1 MKLLAKI
8 LAGAL
13 LFAGVC
19 WSFAAFGDLAPGVPT
34 WGRWL
39 GPAAIV
45 VGLPLLLIF
54 GARHGQEKFDA
65 GAWIE
70 VEGTVDRIVH
80 RGAEFSSNY
89 YMRVRFTAPT
99 HGKFKYDESISTERA
114 HEFVRQSKGKPVVAD
129 VRSNDRR
136 WLNVKTVDGRSW
148 GLLNSE
154 RARTAS
160 RNSRGIRQSG

>member
-1 MKLLAKI
+1 MKLVAKI

-19 WSFAAFGDLAPGVPT
+19 WSFATFGDLAPGVPP
-34 WGRWL
+34 WSRWL

-45 VGLPLLLIF
+45 VGLPLLFIF

-65 GAWIE
+65 GEWIE

-80 RGAEFSSNY
+80 RGAEFSSHH
-89 YMRVRFTAPT
+89 YMRVSFTAPT

-114 HEFVRQSKGKPVVAD
+114 HEFVKQSKGKPVVAD

-136 WLNVKTVDGRSW
+136 WLNVKTVDGKSW
-148 GLLNSE
+148 LLLNSE

-160 RNSRGIRQSG
+160 RSSGGTRQSG

>member
-1 MKLLAKI
+1 MKLVAKI

-19 WSFAAFGDLAPGVPT
+19 WSFATFGDLAPGVPP
-34 WGRWL
+34 WSRWL

-45 VGLPLLLIF
+45 VGLPLLFIF

-65 GAWIE
+65 GEWIE

-80 RGAEFSSNY
+80 RGAEFSSHH
-89 YMRVRFTAPT
+89 YMRVSFTAPT

-114 HEFVRQSKGKPVVAD
+114 HEFVKQSKGKPVVAD
-129 VRSNDRR
+129 VRSNDRG
-136 WLNVKTVDGRSW
+136 WLNVKTVDGKSW
-148 GLLNSE
+148 LLLNSE

-160 RNSRGIRQSG
+160 RSSRGTRQSG